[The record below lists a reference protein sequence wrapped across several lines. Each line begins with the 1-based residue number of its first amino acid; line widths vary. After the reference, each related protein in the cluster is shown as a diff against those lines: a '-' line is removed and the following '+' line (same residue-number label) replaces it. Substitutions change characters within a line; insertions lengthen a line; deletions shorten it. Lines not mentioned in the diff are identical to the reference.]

1 MWGYGG
7 DRRGTKQHLITHDSF
22 PEMIGDI
29 SWSTTESKRE
39 GTSWALVT
47 AHKAA
52 VIAEL
57 EASRA
62 EEKSRACVSAGLRP
76 VIQSGF
82 QNVLI

>member
-1 MWGYGG
+1 M
-7 DRRGTKQHLITHDSF
+7 QHLITQDSF
-22 PEMIGDI
+22 PEMSGDI
-29 SWSTTESKRE
+29 SWSTTESKRK
-39 GTSWALVT
+39 GTGWDLVT
-47 AHKAA
+47 AHEAV

-57 EASRA
+57 EASTA